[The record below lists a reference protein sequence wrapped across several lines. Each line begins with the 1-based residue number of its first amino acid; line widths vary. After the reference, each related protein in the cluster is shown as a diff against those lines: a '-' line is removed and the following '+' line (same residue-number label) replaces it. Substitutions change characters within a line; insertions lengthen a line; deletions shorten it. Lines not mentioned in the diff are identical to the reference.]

1 MLLIGLVVTI
11 MGWLYQSSKEVILRA
26 VGCGQVGN
34 CLASTFKGTVSL
46 ENQPDS

>member
-1 MLLIGLVVTI
+1 MLLIGLVVKI

-34 CLASTFKGTVSL
+34 CLASTF
-46 ENQPDS
+46 NNYIR